1 MERTQAPPAGWSVAT
16 DKGAILGRG
25 VFKEKTG
32 VKSKEQELAHRERLT
47 KC

>member
-1 MERTQAPPAGWSVAT
+1 MGT
-16 DKGAILGRG
+16 DKGTILGRG

-32 VKSKEQELAHRERLT
+32 VKSKEQGLAHREGLT